1 MNLDSIKRDLLQR
14 KTCYSF
20 TIFVLLIL
28 LPLSIL
34 AAVCFGTMR
43 LPIREVYQV
52 VRWELARIFLCQP
65 IPEKWA
71 PGTALHDVVWLIR
84 LPRLVLAATVG
95 AGLSISGAVMQAIV
109 KNPLADPYILGISS
123 GASLGATVA
132 VTLGVGIALGPN
144 YIGFMAFLGAFGAAI
159 AVIALANAGGRT
171 TPVKLLLAGA
181 ALSAVCGAFS
191 NFIIYAAHN
200 DHSTSR
206 IVNWTMGSLAA
217 ATWENNA
224 VILGMTLAGTLFF
237 LTQRRTLNLMLLGD
251 EGAVTLGTELH
262 RWRIAYLV
270 VSALMVGFAVYNAGV
285 IGFVGLVIPHSAR
298 MLFGTDH
305 KRLLPVS
312 ALGGG
317 IFLVWADVLCRTVLP
332 GNELPIGI
340 LTSVLGAPVFIYL
353 MARKKY
359 GFGGGER

>member
-171 TPVKLLLAGA
+171 TPVAGGLCSISRVRGLLQ
-181 ALSAVCGAFS
+181 F
-191 NFIIYAAHN
+191 YH
-200 DHSTSR
+200 
-206 IVNWTMGSLAA
+206 
-217 ATWENNA
+217 
-224 VILGMTLAGTLFF
+224 
-237 LTQRRTLNLMLLGD
+237 
-251 EGAVTLGTELH
+251 
-262 RWRIAYLV
+262 
-270 VSALMVGFAVYNAGV
+270 
-285 IGFVGLVIPHSAR
+285 
-298 MLFGTDH
+298 
-305 KRLLPVS
+305 
-312 ALGGG
+312 
-317 IFLVWADVLCRTVLP
+317 LCR
-332 GNELPIGI
+332 
-340 LTSVLGAPVFIYL
+340 AQ
-353 MARKKY
+353 
-359 GFGGGER
+359 